1 MQSSHPPDG
10 KVNVRLRSEGRFVL
24 IEISDTGVG
33 IPQEEKEKIYDQF
46 YQIDGNATRRFGGTG
61 LGLALVKEIV
71 KITRW
76 RDSR

>member
-1 MQSSHPPDG
+1 M
-10 KVNVRLRSEGRFVL
+10 L

-71 KITRW
+71 KLHDGEIAVRVKLAKAA
-76 RDSR
+76 RSKSSSPL